1 MDNSS
6 PINVW
11 GHQQYIVTQFPY
23 KDKSNQISVE
33 IIQGNQQGFKQLNQL
48 MQLQK
53 YQMQNTRTINVK
65 FTTLMT
71 YSEITVAIAAPPIP
85 KWKKNI
91 KIGSSIAFSKLP
103 APDNTE

>member
-1 MDNSS
+1 
-6 PINVW
+6 
-11 GHQQYIVTQFPY
+11 
-23 KDKSNQISVE
+23 
-33 IIQGNQQGFKQLNQL
+33 
-48 MQLQK
+48 MQLQN
-53 YQMQNTRTINVK
+53 YQMQSSPKINVK

-71 YSEITVAIAAPPIP
+71 YSEITVATAAPPIP